1 MLTENIVTV
10 AGTLHHVQGNR
21 VLQSRLGEYVTFS
34 VKQETPW
41 EDGSTRRDFLLMRAY
56 DPELRLWIL
65 GRKEGTPVRVE
76 GDVRSSLG
84 SGEMYVLVRK
94 IEEA

>member
-1 MLTENIVTV
+1 MGAPGAIFCLC
-10 AGTLHHVQGNR
+10 
-21 VLQSRLGEYVTFS
+21 
-34 VKQETPW
+34 
-41 EDGSTRRDFLLMRAY
+41 AY

-76 GDVRSSLG
+76 GDVRSSG

>member
-1 MLTENIVTV
+1 
-10 AGTLHHVQGNR
+10 
-21 VLQSRLGEYVTFS
+21 
-34 VKQETPW
+34 
-41 EDGSTRRDFLLMRAY
+41 
-56 DPELRLWIL
+56 L